1 MNNSAPHCYERS
13 FEGIDAAQDYYFIR
27 KTLVIG
33 RSPIDAALL
42 SRLKMPALPLL
53 QSNRVERLALMKKP
67 WFITR
72 CFWSAIEIIKQTWK
86 DIQDARKQEIQKK
99 PKALKLKDILLPALP
114 GEYVDP
120 APISIKE
127 FRALI

>member
-1 MNNSAPHCYERS
+1 MNNTTPHCHERS
-13 FEGIDAAQDYYFIR
+13 FKGIDAAQDYYFIR

-53 QSNRVERLALMKKP
+53 QSNRAERLALMKKP
-67 WFITR
+67 WLITR
-72 CFWSAIEIIKQTWK
+72 CFRGAISQIKRTYN
-86 DIQDARKQEIQKK
+86 DIQEARKQEIQKK
-99 PKALKLKDILLPALP
+99 PKALKLKDFLVPALP

-120 APISIKE
+120 APIGIKE